1 MSTDDDT
8 NRLNAVDSDVDLVS
22 EDAPGCPIC
31 DVKSLECGHLA
42 LTFVPGEG
50 LGGGPAYE
58 DAKAFLEALD
68 QALIRSAKTGRPR
81 VKGLCRGLCLEAAK
95 LGRRREDRVAPEDVP
110 AELDLERWEL
120 LEEVLDHAR
129 GAEVRDYVQGY
140 GGFAAEDSG
149 RAVWAVHV
157 ERVVER
163 LQEETEALEG

>member
-1 MSTDDDT
+1 MTTDSDT
-8 NRLNAVDSDVDLVS
+8 DRLDAVDS

-31 DVKSLECGHLA
+31 DARGHECEHLA
-42 LTFVPGEG
+42 LLFVPGEG

-68 QALIRSAKTGRPR
+68 EALIRSATKGRPR
-81 VKGLCRGLCLEAAK
+81 VKGLCRDLCLQAAK
-95 LGRRREDRVAPEDVP
+95 LGRRREDPVAPEDVP

-120 LEEVLDHAR
+120 LAEVLDHAR
-129 GAEVRDYVQGY
+129 GAEVRGFVQAY

-163 LQEETEALEG
+163 LREEIEALEG